1 MGSFPDSADR
11 GLVMETHSTY
21 LIRGNKLLLR
31 VRVHQ
36 KTPPDFSAHRCG
48 QCWWFWRRNRVRLFQ
63 DREWMQDGV
72 VRLERLKAGGSLQ
85 LPRKGTL
92 IASIQDMLRQILL
105 NSTADPSFDA
115 MAQTH
120 APSLN
125 ISHGPVSVS
134 AWLRPTGR
142 GLREGEL
149 PKPDLATYVV
159 IFLVLLLLV
168 LFIVFYIN
176 CQLRGSFFASMPYDR
191 SLRETRGSYK

>member
-1 MGSFPDSADR
+1 
-11 GLVMETHSTY
+11 
-21 LIRGNKLLLR
+21 
-31 VRVHQ
+31 
-36 KTPPDFSAHRCG
+36 
-48 QCWWFWRRNRVRLFQ
+48 
-63 DREWMQDGV
+63 
-72 VRLERLKAGGSLQ
+72 
-85 LPRKGTL
+85 
-92 IASIQDMLRQILL
+92 MLRQILL
-105 NSTADPSFDA
+105 NSTAASGFDT

-149 PKPDLATYVV
+149 ARPDLATYVV

-168 LFIVFYIN
+168 LLIVFYIN